1 MAINVKV
8 LNMAGSEVGTMDLSD
23 AVFGVE
29 MNKPV
34 LHQAVKTY
42 LANQRQGNQSS
53 LTRAEVA
60 GGGAKPWKQKGTGR
74 ARQGSIRAPQWIH
87 GGVVF
92 APKPRSYRILLT
104 KKTKRLALTCALSSK
119 VKDGSMIVVDSIA
132 FDEAKTKAAVAML
145 TALNAPKA
153 LVVTEALNNNLILA
167 ARNIETVKTTTVS
180 TMNVYDILRYEKLV
194 ITKSAVE
201 KLQEVYE

>member
-8 LNMAGSEVGTMDLSD
+8 FNMAGSEVGTMDLSD
-23 AVFGVE
+23 AVFGAE
-29 MNKPV
+29 INKPV
-34 LHQAVKTY
+34 LHQAVKAY
-42 LANQRQGNQSS
+42 LANQRQGTQSA

-87 GGVVF
+87 GGIVF

-104 KKTKRLALTCALSSK
+104 KKTKRLALISALSAK
-119 VKDGSMIVVDSIA
+119 VKDGSLIVLDNIA
-132 FDEAKTKAAVAML
+132 FDEAKTKKAAAML

-153 LVVTEALNNNLILA
+153 LVVTESVNANLVLA
-167 ARNIETVKTTTVS
+167 ARNLQTVKTTIVGTI
-180 TMNVYDILRYEKLV
+180 NVYDLLKYEKLV

-201 KLQEVYE
+201 KLQEVYA